1 MFVFLASISNW
12 ALKVTGRPPA
22 SLPFNMMVWLPS
34 RDSRATPANP
44 YHVLRDWSGLK
55 KTFFPIV
62 APLSAERASAD
73 VTVNRHGE
81 PLSMTFGPIVTFNP
95 FGAGGDNSSANSDG
109 AFSIAT
115 GEALV
120 AEALG
125 GSDILAGEAAACAAC
140 CVAAGAVLSL
150 EQVASS
156 DAAVRMTVML
166 FENFI
171 SNPFFIA
178 NREKL

>member
-1 MFVFLASISNW
+1 
-12 ALKVTGRPPA
+12 
-22 SLPFNMMVWLPS
+22 
-34 RDSRATPANP
+34 
-44 YHVLRDWSGLK
+44 LK
-55 KTFFPIV
+55 KTFFPII

-73 VTVNRHGE
+73 LTVNRHGE

-95 FGAGGDNSSANSDG
+95 AGADDDKSSANSDG
-109 AFSIAT
+109 AFSV
-115 GEALV
+115 ALAASPV

-125 GSDILAGEAAACAAC
+125 GSATPAGEAGAGAADFVAACASC
-140 CVAAGAVLSL
+140 CVAAGAVLSR

-156 DAAVRMTVML
+156 DATVRMTVML
-166 FENFI
+166 LENFI

>member
-1 MFVFLASISNW
+1 M
-12 ALKVTGRPPA
+12 PA
-22 SLPFNMMVWLPS
+22 S
-34 RDSRATPANP
+34 P

-81 PLSMTFGPIVTFNP
+81 PLSMTFGPIVTFTP
-95 FGAGGDNSSANSDG
+95 AGADDDKSSANSDG
-109 AFSIAT
+109 AFSVAL
-115 GEALV
+115 AASLV

-125 GSDILAGEAAACAAC
+125 ESATLAGEAGAGAADFVSASASC
-140 CVAAGAVLSL
+140 CVAAGAVLSR

-156 DAAVRMTVML
+156 DATVIITVKL

-171 SNPFFIA
+171 SIPFFIA
-178 NREKL
+178 IREKL